1 MARTAKRYKKNTE
14 KKVLGIPV
22 CMAAIYVRLSVDSD
36 EKKSESIETQVT
48 LIKEFIQKHN
58 ENPNREYEIAVY
70 DIYSDLGKTG
80 TNFDR
85 PGFERMMN
93 DVRAGKINCILVK
106 DFSRFGRNYIETG
119 NYLEKIL
126 PFMKVRF
133 VSVCDNYDSYALGAK
148 NQELSM
154 NIKNLV
160 NDAYAKDISAKEDQI
175 ENTKAELEEAKA
187 VEKEQ
192 YASMKLRIQ
201 YMYENSSGNG
211 YMAMLFSS
219 KSISELISRAEYIQ
233 KISDFD
239 RDLMQE
245 YEDTVDQVK
254 EKETQVQEEQAA
266 IVELQQQSSDQQEA
280 IQELYAAAYQE
291 LRTYSAELDDA
302 KSSESALVD
311 EINSKADAINDLI
324 RQAKEEEIAA
334 QKKAEEEA
342 AAAAAAQQAAAEA
355 EAEAARK
362 QAAEAARVAA
372 AEAANAAAKAD
383 TDTSSSSGSSS
394 SDSSA
399 SSTTTGSPS
408 ASDTSSSSSSG
419 TYLGRFKLTGYCSC
433 SICTGQWSGGST
445 ASGTT
450 PTAGR
455 TIAMGGANYQ
465 QTVDISVFSEIL

>member
-1 MARTAKRYKKNTE
+1 MKKKKLFSLVLATVLTAAT
-14 KKVLGIPV
+14 VLPCYG
-22 CMAAIYVRLSVDSD
+22 AST
-36 EKKSESIETQVT
+36 K
-48 LIKEFIQKHN
+48 
-58 ENPNREYEIAVY
+58 
-70 DIYSDLGKTG
+70 
-80 TNFDR
+80 
-85 PGFERMMN
+85 
-93 DVRAGKINCILVK
+93 
-106 DFSRFGRNYIETG
+106 
-119 NYLEKIL
+119 EKISNAQAEQAAAQSQL
-126 PFMKVRF
+126 
-133 VSVCDNYDSYALGAK
+133 DSIQSRIDELNSKKGQSEEYLSEL
-148 NQELSM
+148 NQQLDDLQNRLQELQDQYDAKQ
-154 NIKNLV
+154 NELV
-160 NDAYAKDISAKEDQI
+160 QIQADLEDAKAKE
-175 ENTKAELEEAKA
+175 E
-187 VEKEQ
+187 EQ
-192 YASMKLRIQ
+192 YEAMKLRIQ

-394 SDSSA
+394 SDSS
-399 SSTTTGSPS
+399 
-408 ASDTSSSSSSG
+408 SSSG

-455 TIAMGGANYQ
+455 TIAMGGVPFGTKLMINGQVYTVEDRGTAYGH
-465 QTVDISVFSEIL
+465 VDIFCSSHSEALSFGVQYADVYQLS

>member
-1 MARTAKRYKKNTE
+1 MKKKKLFSLVLATVLTAAT
-14 KKVLGIPV
+14 VLPCYG
-22 CMAAIYVRLSVDSD
+22 AST
-36 EKKSESIETQVT
+36 K
-48 LIKEFIQKHN
+48 
-58 ENPNREYEIAVY
+58 
-70 DIYSDLGKTG
+70 
-80 TNFDR
+80 
-85 PGFERMMN
+85 
-93 DVRAGKINCILVK
+93 
-106 DFSRFGRNYIETG
+106 
-119 NYLEKIL
+119 EKISNAQAEQAAAQSQL
-126 PFMKVRF
+126 
-133 VSVCDNYDSYALGAK
+133 DSIQSRIDELNSKKGQSEEYLSEL
-148 NQELSM
+148 NQQLDDLQNRLQELQDQYDAKQ
-154 NIKNLV
+154 NELV
-160 NDAYAKDISAKEDQI
+160 QIQADLEDAKAKE
-175 ENTKAELEEAKA
+175 E
-187 VEKEQ
+187 EQ
-192 YASMKLRIQ
+192 YEAMKLRIQ

-245 YEDTVDQVK
+245 YEDTVNQVK

-355 EAEAARK
+355 EAEAAR
-362 QAAEAARVAA
+362 VAA

-383 TDTSSSSGSSS
+383 TDTGSSSGSSS

-399 SSTTTGSPS
+399 SSTTTESPS

-455 TIAMGGANYQ
+455 TIAMGGVPFGTKLMINGQVYTVEDRGTAYGH
-465 QTVDISVFSEIL
+465 VDIFCSSHSEALSFGVQYADVYQLS

>member
-1 MARTAKRYKKNTE
+1 MKKKKLFSLVLATVLTAAT
-14 KKVLGIPV
+14 VLPCYG
-22 CMAAIYVRLSVDSD
+22 AST
-36 EKKSESIETQVT
+36 K
-48 LIKEFIQKHN
+48 
-58 ENPNREYEIAVY
+58 
-70 DIYSDLGKTG
+70 
-80 TNFDR
+80 
-85 PGFERMMN
+85 
-93 DVRAGKINCILVK
+93 
-106 DFSRFGRNYIETG
+106 
-119 NYLEKIL
+119 EKISNAQAEQAAAQSQL
-126 PFMKVRF
+126 
-133 VSVCDNYDSYALGAK
+133 DSIQSRIDELNSKKGQSEEYLSEL
-148 NQELSM
+148 NQQLDDLQNRLQELQDQYDAKQ
-154 NIKNLV
+154 NELV
-160 NDAYAKDISAKEDQI
+160 QIQADLEDAKAKE
-175 ENTKAELEEAKA
+175 E
-187 VEKEQ
+187 EQ
-192 YASMKLRIQ
+192 YEAMKLRIQ

-280 IQELYAAAYQE
+280 IQELYAAVYQE

-355 EAEAARK
+355 EAEAAR
-362 QAAEAARVAA
+362 VAA

-399 SSTTTGSPS
+399 SSTTTESPS

-455 TIAMGGANYQ
+455 TIAMGGVPFGTKLMINGQVYTVEDRGTAYGH
-465 QTVDISVFSEIL
+465 VDIFCSSHSEALSFGVQYADVYQLS

>member
-1 MARTAKRYKKNTE
+1 MKKKKLFSLVLATVLTAAT
-14 KKVLGIPV
+14 
-22 CMAAIYVRLSVDSD
+22 
-36 EKKSESIETQVT
+36 
-48 LIKEFIQKHN
+48 
-58 ENPNREYEIAVY
+58 
-70 DIYSDLGKTG
+70 
-80 TNFDR
+80 
-85 PGFERMMN
+85 
-93 DVRAGKINCILVK
+93 ILPCYGASTK
-106 DFSRFGRNYIETG
+106 
-119 NYLEKIL
+119 EKISNAQAEQAAAQSQL
-126 PFMKVRF
+126 
-133 VSVCDNYDSYALGAK
+133 DSIQSRIDELNSKKGQSEEYLSEL
-148 NQELSM
+148 NQQLDDLQNRLQELQDQYDAKQ
-154 NIKNLV
+154 NELV
-160 NDAYAKDISAKEDQI
+160 QIQADLEDAKAKE
-175 ENTKAELEEAKA
+175 E
-187 VEKEQ
+187 EQ
-192 YASMKLRIQ
+192 YEAMKLRIQ

-355 EAEAARK
+355 EAEAAR
-362 QAAEAARVAA
+362 VAA

-399 SSTTTGSPS
+399 SSTTTESPS

-455 TIAMGGANYQ
+455 TIAMGGVPFGTKLMINGQVYTVEDRGTAYGH
-465 QTVDISVFSEIL
+465 VDIFCSSHSEALSFGVQYADVYQLS

>member
-1 MARTAKRYKKNTE
+1 MKKKKLFSLVLATVLTAAT
-14 KKVLGIPV
+14 VLPCYG
-22 CMAAIYVRLSVDSD
+22 AST
-36 EKKSESIETQVT
+36 K
-48 LIKEFIQKHN
+48 
-58 ENPNREYEIAVY
+58 
-70 DIYSDLGKTG
+70 
-80 TNFDR
+80 
-85 PGFERMMN
+85 
-93 DVRAGKINCILVK
+93 
-106 DFSRFGRNYIETG
+106 
-119 NYLEKIL
+119 EKISNAQAEQAAAQSQL
-126 PFMKVRF
+126 
-133 VSVCDNYDSYALGAK
+133 DSIQSRIDELNSKKGQSEEYLSEL
-148 NQELSM
+148 NQQLDDLQNRLQELQDQYDAKQ
-154 NIKNLV
+154 NELV
-160 NDAYAKDISAKEDQI
+160 QIQADLEDAKAKE
-175 ENTKAELEEAKA
+175 E
-187 VEKEQ
+187 EQ
-192 YASMKLRIQ
+192 YEAMKLRIQ

-342 AAAAAAQQAAAEA
+342 AAAA
-355 EAEAARK
+355 
-362 QAAEAARVAA
+362 
-372 AEAANAAAKAD
+372 EAANAAAKAD
-383 TDTSSSSGSSS
+383 TDTSSNSGSSS

-399 SSTTTGSPS
+399 SSTTTESPS

-455 TIAMGGANYQ
+455 TIAMGGVPFGTKLMINGQVYTVEDRGTAYGH
-465 QTVDISVFSEIL
+465 VDIFCSSHSEALSFGVQYADVYQLS

>member
-1 MARTAKRYKKNTE
+1 MKKKKLFSLVLATVLTAAT
-14 KKVLGIPV
+14 VLPCYG
-22 CMAAIYVRLSVDSD
+22 AST
-36 EKKSESIETQVT
+36 K
-48 LIKEFIQKHN
+48 
-58 ENPNREYEIAVY
+58 
-70 DIYSDLGKTG
+70 
-80 TNFDR
+80 
-85 PGFERMMN
+85 
-93 DVRAGKINCILVK
+93 
-106 DFSRFGRNYIETG
+106 
-119 NYLEKIL
+119 EKISNAQAEQAAAQSQL
-126 PFMKVRF
+126 
-133 VSVCDNYDSYALGAK
+133 DSIQSRIDELNSKKGQSEEYLSEL
-148 NQELSM
+148 NQQLDDLQNRLQELQDQYDAKQ
-154 NIKNLV
+154 NELV
-160 NDAYAKDISAKEDQI
+160 QIQADLEDAKAKE
-175 ENTKAELEEAKA
+175 E
-187 VEKEQ
+187 EQ
-192 YASMKLRIQ
+192 YEAMKLRIQ

-342 AAAAAAQQAAAEA
+342 AAAQQAAAEA

-362 QAAEAARVAA
+362 QAAEAARV
-372 AEAANAAAKAD
+372 AAKAD

-455 TIAMGGANYQ
+455 TIAMGGVPFGTKLMINGQVYTVEDRGTAYGH
-465 QTVDISVFSEIL
+465 VDIFCSSHSEALSFGVQYADVYQLS

>member
-1 MARTAKRYKKNTE
+1 MKKKKLFSLVLATVLTAAT
-14 KKVLGIPV
+14 VLPCYG
-22 CMAAIYVRLSVDSD
+22 AST
-36 EKKSESIETQVT
+36 K
-48 LIKEFIQKHN
+48 
-58 ENPNREYEIAVY
+58 
-70 DIYSDLGKTG
+70 
-80 TNFDR
+80 
-85 PGFERMMN
+85 
-93 DVRAGKINCILVK
+93 
-106 DFSRFGRNYIETG
+106 
-119 NYLEKIL
+119 EKISNAQAEQAAAQSQL
-126 PFMKVRF
+126 
-133 VSVCDNYDSYALGAK
+133 DSIQSRIDELNSKKGQSEEYLSEL
-148 NQELSM
+148 NQQLDDLQNRLQELQDQYDAKQ
-154 NIKNLV
+154 NELV
-160 NDAYAKDISAKEDQI
+160 QIQADLED
-175 ENTKAELEEAKA
+175 AKA
-187 VEKEQ
+187 IEEVQ
-192 YASMKLRIQ
+192 YEAMKLRIQ

-324 RQAKEEEIAA
+324 RQAKEEEITA

-399 SSTTTGSPS
+399 SSTTTESPS

-455 TIAMGGANYQ
+455 TIAMGGVPFGTKLMINGQVYTVEDRGTAYGH
-465 QTVDISVFSEIL
+465 VDIFCSSHSEALSFGVQYADVYQLS

>member
-1 MARTAKRYKKNTE
+1 MKKKKLFSLVLATVLTAAT
-14 KKVLGIPV
+14 VLPCYG
-22 CMAAIYVRLSVDSD
+22 AST
-36 EKKSESIETQVT
+36 K
-48 LIKEFIQKHN
+48 
-58 ENPNREYEIAVY
+58 
-70 DIYSDLGKTG
+70 
-80 TNFDR
+80 
-85 PGFERMMN
+85 
-93 DVRAGKINCILVK
+93 
-106 DFSRFGRNYIETG
+106 
-119 NYLEKIL
+119 EKISNAQAEQAAAQSQL
-126 PFMKVRF
+126 
-133 VSVCDNYDSYALGAK
+133 DSIQSRIDELNSKKGQSEEYLSEL
-148 NQELSM
+148 NQQLDDLQNRLQELQDQYDAKQ
-154 NIKNLV
+154 NELV
-160 NDAYAKDISAKEDQI
+160 QIQADLEDAKAKE
-175 ENTKAELEEAKA
+175 E
-187 VEKEQ
+187 EQ
-192 YASMKLRIQ
+192 YEAMKLRIQ

-355 EAEAARK
+355 EAEAAR
-362 QAAEAARVAA
+362 VAA

-399 SSTTTGSPS
+399 SSTTTESPS

-455 TIAMGGANYQ
+455 TIAMGGVPFGTKLMINGQAY
-465 QTVDISVFSEIL
+465 TVEDRGTAYGHVDIFCSSHSEALSFGVQYADVYQLS

>member
-1 MARTAKRYKKNTE
+1 MKKKKLFSLVLATVLTAAT
-14 KKVLGIPV
+14 VLPCYG
-22 CMAAIYVRLSVDSD
+22 AST
-36 EKKSESIETQVT
+36 K
-48 LIKEFIQKHN
+48 
-58 ENPNREYEIAVY
+58 
-70 DIYSDLGKTG
+70 
-80 TNFDR
+80 
-85 PGFERMMN
+85 
-93 DVRAGKINCILVK
+93 
-106 DFSRFGRNYIETG
+106 
-119 NYLEKIL
+119 EKISNAQAEQAAAQSQL
-126 PFMKVRF
+126 
-133 VSVCDNYDSYALGAK
+133 DSIQSRIDELNSKKGQSEEYLSEL
-148 NQELSM
+148 NQQLDDLQNRLQELQDQYDAKQ
-154 NIKNLV
+154 NELV
-160 NDAYAKDISAKEDQI
+160 QIQADLEDAKAKE
-175 ENTKAELEEAKA
+175 E
-187 VEKEQ
+187 EQ
-192 YASMKLRIQ
+192 YEAMKLRIQ

-355 EAEAARK
+355 EAEAAR
-362 QAAEAARVAA
+362 VAA

-399 SSTTTGSPS
+399 SSTTTESPS

-455 TIAMGGANYQ
+455 TIAMGGVPFGTKLMINGQVY
-465 QTVDISVFSEIL
+465 TVEDLSLIHISEPTRP

>member
-1 MARTAKRYKKNTE
+1 MKKKKLFSLVLATVLTAAT
-14 KKVLGIPV
+14 VLPCYG
-22 CMAAIYVRLSVDSD
+22 AST
-36 EKKSESIETQVT
+36 K
-48 LIKEFIQKHN
+48 
-58 ENPNREYEIAVY
+58 
-70 DIYSDLGKTG
+70 
-80 TNFDR
+80 
-85 PGFERMMN
+85 
-93 DVRAGKINCILVK
+93 
-106 DFSRFGRNYIETG
+106 
-119 NYLEKIL
+119 EKISNAQAEQAAAQSQL
-126 PFMKVRF
+126 
-133 VSVCDNYDSYALGAK
+133 DSIQSRIDELNSKKGQSEEYLSEL
-148 NQELSM
+148 NQQLDDLQNRLQELQDQYDAKQ
-154 NIKNLV
+154 NELV
-160 NDAYAKDISAKEDQI
+160 QIQADLEDAKAKE
-175 ENTKAELEEAKA
+175 E
-187 VEKEQ
+187 EQ
-192 YASMKLRIQ
+192 YEAMKLRIQ

-245 YEDTVDQVK
+245 YEDTVNQVK

-342 AAAAAAQQAAAEA
+342 AA
-355 EAEAARK
+355 AEAARK

-455 TIAMGGANYQ
+455 TIAMGGVPFGTKLMINGQVYTVEDRGTAYGH
-465 QTVDISVFSEIL
+465 VDIFCSSHSEALSFGVQYADVYQLS

>member
-1 MARTAKRYKKNTE
+1 MKKKKLFSLVLATVLTAAT
-14 KKVLGIPV
+14 VLPCYG
-22 CMAAIYVRLSVDSD
+22 AST
-36 EKKSESIETQVT
+36 K
-48 LIKEFIQKHN
+48 
-58 ENPNREYEIAVY
+58 
-70 DIYSDLGKTG
+70 
-80 TNFDR
+80 
-85 PGFERMMN
+85 
-93 DVRAGKINCILVK
+93 
-106 DFSRFGRNYIETG
+106 
-119 NYLEKIL
+119 EKISNAQAEQAAAQSQL
-126 PFMKVRF
+126 
-133 VSVCDNYDSYALGAK
+133 DSIQSRIDELNSKKGQSEEYLSEL
-148 NQELSM
+148 NQQLDDLQNRLQELQDQYDAKQ
-154 NIKNLV
+154 NELV
-160 NDAYAKDISAKEDQI
+160 QIQADLEDAKAKE
-175 ENTKAELEEAKA
+175 E
-187 VEKEQ
+187 EQ
-192 YASMKLRIQ
+192 YEAMKLRIQ

-342 AAAAAAQQAAAEA
+342 AAAAE
-355 EAEAARK
+355 
-362 QAAEAARVAA
+362 AEAARVAA

-455 TIAMGGANYQ
+455 TIAMGGVPFGTKLMINGQVYTVEDRGTAYGH
-465 QTVDISVFSEIL
+465 VDIFYSSHSEALSFGVQYADVYQLS

>member
-1 MARTAKRYKKNTE
+1 MKKKKLFSLVLATVLTAAT
-14 KKVLGIPV
+14 VLPCYG
-22 CMAAIYVRLSVDSD
+22 AST
-36 EKKSESIETQVT
+36 K
-48 LIKEFIQKHN
+48 
-58 ENPNREYEIAVY
+58 
-70 DIYSDLGKTG
+70 
-80 TNFDR
+80 
-85 PGFERMMN
+85 
-93 DVRAGKINCILVK
+93 
-106 DFSRFGRNYIETG
+106 
-119 NYLEKIL
+119 EKISNAQAEQAAAQSQL
-126 PFMKVRF
+126 
-133 VSVCDNYDSYALGAK
+133 DSIQSRIDELNSKKGQSEEYLSEL
-148 NQELSM
+148 NQQLDDLQNRLQELQDQYDAKQ
-154 NIKNLV
+154 NELV
-160 NDAYAKDISAKEDQI
+160 QIQADLEDAKAKE
-175 ENTKAELEEAKA
+175 E
-187 VEKEQ
+187 EQ
-192 YASMKLRIQ
+192 YEAMKLRIQ

-342 AAAAAAQQAAAEA
+342 AA
-355 EAEAARK
+355 
-362 QAAEAARVAA
+362 RVAA

-455 TIAMGGANYQ
+455 TIAMGGVPFGTKLMINGQVYTVEDRGTAYGH
-465 QTVDISVFSEIL
+465 VDIFCSSHSEALSFGVQYADVYQLS

>member
-1 MARTAKRYKKNTE
+1 MKKKKLFSLVLATVLTAAT
-14 KKVLGIPV
+14 VLPCYG
-22 CMAAIYVRLSVDSD
+22 AST
-36 EKKSESIETQVT
+36 K
-48 LIKEFIQKHN
+48 
-58 ENPNREYEIAVY
+58 
-70 DIYSDLGKTG
+70 
-80 TNFDR
+80 
-85 PGFERMMN
+85 
-93 DVRAGKINCILVK
+93 
-106 DFSRFGRNYIETG
+106 
-119 NYLEKIL
+119 EKISNAQAEQAAAQSQL
-126 PFMKVRF
+126 DSIQSRIDELNSKKGQSEEYLSELNQQLDDLQNRLQGLQ
-133 VSVCDNYDSYALGAK
+133 DQYDAK
-148 NQELSM
+148 QNELVQ
-154 NIKNLV
+154 IQADLE
-160 NDAYAKDISAKEDQI
+160 DAKAKE
-175 ENTKAELEEAKA
+175 E
-187 VEKEQ
+187 EQ
-192 YASMKLRIQ
+192 YEAMKLRIQ

-245 YEDTVDQVK
+245 YEDTVNQVK

-362 QAAEAARVAA
+362 QAAEAARA

-455 TIAMGGANYQ
+455 TIAMGGVPFGTKLMINGQVYTVEDRGTAYGH
-465 QTVDISVFSEIL
+465 VDIFCSSHSEALSFGVQYADVYQLS

>member
-1 MARTAKRYKKNTE
+1 MKKKKLFSLVLATVLTAAT
-14 KKVLGIPV
+14 VLPCYG
-22 CMAAIYVRLSVDSD
+22 AST
-36 EKKSESIETQVT
+36 K
-48 LIKEFIQKHN
+48 
-58 ENPNREYEIAVY
+58 
-70 DIYSDLGKTG
+70 
-80 TNFDR
+80 
-85 PGFERMMN
+85 
-93 DVRAGKINCILVK
+93 
-106 DFSRFGRNYIETG
+106 
-119 NYLEKIL
+119 EKISNAQAEQAAAQSQL
-126 PFMKVRF
+126 
-133 VSVCDNYDSYALGAK
+133 DSIQSRIDELNSKKGQSEEYLSEL
-148 NQELSM
+148 NQQLDDLQNRLQELQDQYDAEQ
-154 NIKNLV
+154 NELV
-160 NDAYAKDISAKEDQI
+160 QIQADLEDAKAKE
-175 ENTKAELEEAKA
+175 E
-187 VEKEQ
+187 EQ
-192 YASMKLRIQ
+192 YEAMKLRIQ

-211 YMAMLFSS
+211 YMTMLFSS

-291 LRTYSAELDDA
+291 LRNYSAELDDA

-355 EAEAARK
+355 EAEAAEE
-362 QAAEAARVAA
+362 AEAARIAA

-383 TDTSSSSGSSS
+383 TDTDSSSSSSSGSIT
-394 SDSSA
+394 
-399 SSTTTGSPS
+399 SSTTTESPS
-408 ASDTSSSSSSG
+408 AADTSSSSSNG

-455 TIAMGGANYQ
+455 TIAMGGVPFGTKLMINGQIYTVEDRGTAYGHVDVFFGSHSEAIAFGVQYADVYQ
-465 QTVDISVFSEIL
+465 VN

>member
-1 MARTAKRYKKNTE
+1 MKKKKLFSLVLATVLTAAT
-14 KKVLGIPV
+14 VLPCYG
-22 CMAAIYVRLSVDSD
+22 AST
-36 EKKSESIETQVT
+36 K
-48 LIKEFIQKHN
+48 
-58 ENPNREYEIAVY
+58 
-70 DIYSDLGKTG
+70 
-80 TNFDR
+80 
-85 PGFERMMN
+85 
-93 DVRAGKINCILVK
+93 
-106 DFSRFGRNYIETG
+106 
-119 NYLEKIL
+119 EKISNAQAEQAAAQSQL
-126 PFMKVRF
+126 
-133 VSVCDNYDSYALGAK
+133 DSIQSRIDELNSKKGQSEEYLSEL
-148 NQELSM
+148 NQQLDDLQNRLQELQDQYDAKQ
-154 NIKNLV
+154 NELV
-160 NDAYAKDISAKEDQI
+160 QIQADLEDAKAKE
-175 ENTKAELEEAKA
+175 E
-187 VEKEQ
+187 EQ
-192 YASMKLRIQ
+192 YEAMKLRIQ

-342 AAAAAAQQAAAEA
+342 AAAAQQAAAEA
-355 EAEAARK
+355 EAEAAR
-362 QAAEAARVAA
+362 AAA

-383 TDTSSSSGSSS
+383 TDTSSNSGSSS

-399 SSTTTGSPS
+399 SSTTTESPS

-433 SICTGQWSGGST
+433 SICTGQWSGGYT

-455 TIAMGGANYQ
+455 TIAMGGVPFGTKLMINGQVYTVEDRGTAYGH
-465 QTVDISVFSEIL
+465 VDIFCSSHSEALSFGVQYADVYQLS

>member
-1 MARTAKRYKKNTE
+1 MKKKKLFSLVLATVLTAAT
-14 KKVLGIPV
+14 VLPCYG
-22 CMAAIYVRLSVDSD
+22 AST
-36 EKKSESIETQVT
+36 K
-48 LIKEFIQKHN
+48 
-58 ENPNREYEIAVY
+58 
-70 DIYSDLGKTG
+70 
-80 TNFDR
+80 
-85 PGFERMMN
+85 
-93 DVRAGKINCILVK
+93 
-106 DFSRFGRNYIETG
+106 
-119 NYLEKIL
+119 EKISNAQAEQAAAQSQL
-126 PFMKVRF
+126 
-133 VSVCDNYDSYALGAK
+133 DSIQSRIDELNSKKGQSEEYLSEL
-148 NQELSM
+148 NQQLDDLQNRLQELQDQYDAKQ
-154 NIKNLV
+154 NELV
-160 NDAYAKDISAKEDQI
+160 QIQADLEDAKAKE
-175 ENTKAELEEAKA
+175 E
-187 VEKEQ
+187 EQ
-192 YASMKLRIQ
+192 YEAMKLRIQ

-245 YEDTVDQVK
+245 YEDTVNQVK

-433 SICTGQWSGGST
+433 SICTGQWSGGSP

-455 TIAMGGANYQ
+455 TIAMGGVPFGTKLLINGQVYTVEDRGTAYGH
-465 QTVDISVFSEIL
+465 VDIFCSSHSEALSFGVQYADVYQLS

>member
-1 MARTAKRYKKNTE
+1 MKKKKLFSLVLATVLTAAT
-14 KKVLGIPV
+14 VLPCYG
-22 CMAAIYVRLSVDSD
+22 AST
-36 EKKSESIETQVT
+36 K
-48 LIKEFIQKHN
+48 
-58 ENPNREYEIAVY
+58 
-70 DIYSDLGKTG
+70 
-80 TNFDR
+80 
-85 PGFERMMN
+85 
-93 DVRAGKINCILVK
+93 
-106 DFSRFGRNYIETG
+106 
-119 NYLEKIL
+119 EKISNAQAEQAAAQSQL
-126 PFMKVRF
+126 DSIQSRIDELNSKKGQSEEYLSELNQQLDDLQNRLQGLQ
-133 VSVCDNYDSYALGAK
+133 DQYDAK
-148 NQELSM
+148 QNELVQ
-154 NIKNLV
+154 IQADLE
-160 NDAYAKDISAKEDQI
+160 DAKAKE
-175 ENTKAELEEAKA
+175 E
-187 VEKEQ
+187 EQ
-192 YASMKLRIQ
+192 YEAMKLRIQ

-355 EAEAARK
+355 EA
-362 QAAEAARVAA
+362 ARVAA

-455 TIAMGGANYQ
+455 TIAMGGVPFGTKLMINGQVYTVEDRGTAYGH
-465 QTVDISVFSEIL
+465 VDIFCSSHSEALSFGVQYADVYQLS

>member
-1 MARTAKRYKKNTE
+1 MKKKKLFSLVLATVLTAAT
-14 KKVLGIPV
+14 VLPCYG
-22 CMAAIYVRLSVDSD
+22 AST
-36 EKKSESIETQVT
+36 K
-48 LIKEFIQKHN
+48 
-58 ENPNREYEIAVY
+58 
-70 DIYSDLGKTG
+70 
-80 TNFDR
+80 
-85 PGFERMMN
+85 
-93 DVRAGKINCILVK
+93 
-106 DFSRFGRNYIETG
+106 
-119 NYLEKIL
+119 EKISNAQAEQAAAQSQL
-126 PFMKVRF
+126 
-133 VSVCDNYDSYALGAK
+133 DSIQSRIDELNSKKGQSEEYLSEL
-148 NQELSM
+148 NQQLDDLQNRLQELQDQYDAKQ
-154 NIKNLV
+154 NELV
-160 NDAYAKDISAKEDQI
+160 QIQADLEDAKAKE
-175 ENTKAELEEAKA
+175 E
-187 VEKEQ
+187 EQ
-192 YASMKLRIQ
+192 YEAMKLRIQ

-334 QKKAEEEA
+334 QKKAEEEV
-342 AAAAAAQQAAAEA
+342 AAAAQQAAAEA
-355 EAEAARK
+355 EAEAAR
-362 QAAEAARVAA
+362 AAA

-383 TDTSSSSGSSS
+383 TDTSSNSGSSS

-399 SSTTTGSPS
+399 SSTTTESPS

-455 TIAMGGANYQ
+455 TIAMGGVPFGTKLMINGQVYTVEDRGTAYGH
-465 QTVDISVFSEIL
+465 VDIFCSSHSEALSFGVQYADVYQLS

>member
-1 MARTAKRYKKNTE
+1 MKKKKLFSLVLATVLTAAT
-14 KKVLGIPV
+14 VLPCYG
-22 CMAAIYVRLSVDSD
+22 AST
-36 EKKSESIETQVT
+36 K
-48 LIKEFIQKHN
+48 
-58 ENPNREYEIAVY
+58 
-70 DIYSDLGKTG
+70 
-80 TNFDR
+80 
-85 PGFERMMN
+85 
-93 DVRAGKINCILVK
+93 
-106 DFSRFGRNYIETG
+106 
-119 NYLEKIL
+119 EKISNAQAEQAAAQSQL
-126 PFMKVRF
+126 DSIQSRIDELNSKKGQSEEYLSELNQQLDDLQNRLQGLQ
-133 VSVCDNYDSYALGAK
+133 DQYDAK
-148 NQELSM
+148 QNELVQ
-154 NIKNLV
+154 IQADLE
-160 NDAYAKDISAKEDQI
+160 DAKAKE
-175 ENTKAELEEAKA
+175 E
-187 VEKEQ
+187 EQ
-192 YASMKLRIQ
+192 YEAMKLRIQ

-383 TDTSSSSGSSS
+383 TDTGSSSGSSS

-399 SSTTTGSPS
+399 SSTTTESPS

-455 TIAMGGANYQ
+455 TIAMGGVPFGTKLMINGQVY
-465 QTVDISVFSEIL
+465 TVEDRGTA

>member
-1 MARTAKRYKKNTE
+1 MKKKKLFSLVLATVLTAAT
-14 KKVLGIPV
+14 VLPCYG
-22 CMAAIYVRLSVDSD
+22 AST
-36 EKKSESIETQVT
+36 K
-48 LIKEFIQKHN
+48 
-58 ENPNREYEIAVY
+58 
-70 DIYSDLGKTG
+70 
-80 TNFDR
+80 
-85 PGFERMMN
+85 
-93 DVRAGKINCILVK
+93 
-106 DFSRFGRNYIETG
+106 
-119 NYLEKIL
+119 EKISNAQAEQAAAQSQL
-126 PFMKVRF
+126 
-133 VSVCDNYDSYALGAK
+133 DSIQSRIDELNSKKGQSEEYLSEL
-148 NQELSM
+148 NQQLDDLQNRLQELQDQYDAKQ
-154 NIKNLV
+154 NELV
-160 NDAYAKDISAKEDQI
+160 QIQADLEDAKAKE
-175 ENTKAELEEAKA
+175 E
-187 VEKEQ
+187 EQ
-192 YASMKLRIQ
+192 YEAMKLRIQ

-233 KISDFD
+233 KISDFA

-245 YEDTVDQVK
+245 YEDTVNQVK

-383 TDTSSSSGSSS
+383 TDTGSSSGSSS

-399 SSTTTGSPS
+399 SSTTTESPS

-455 TIAMGGANYQ
+455 TIAMGGVPFGTKLMINGQVYTVEDRGTAYGH
-465 QTVDISVFSEIL
+465 VDIFCSSHSEALSFGVQYADVYQLS

>member
-1 MARTAKRYKKNTE
+1 MKKKKLFSLVLATVLTAAT
-14 KKVLGIPV
+14 VLPCYG
-22 CMAAIYVRLSVDSD
+22 AST
-36 EKKSESIETQVT
+36 K
-48 LIKEFIQKHN
+48 
-58 ENPNREYEIAVY
+58 
-70 DIYSDLGKTG
+70 
-80 TNFDR
+80 
-85 PGFERMMN
+85 
-93 DVRAGKINCILVK
+93 
-106 DFSRFGRNYIETG
+106 
-119 NYLEKIL
+119 EKISNAQAEQAAAQSQL
-126 PFMKVRF
+126 
-133 VSVCDNYDSYALGAK
+133 DSIQSRIDELNSKKGQSEEYLSEL
-148 NQELSM
+148 NQQLDDLQNRLQELQDQYDAKQ
-154 NIKNLV
+154 NELV
-160 NDAYAKDISAKEDQI
+160 QIQADLEDAKAKE
-175 ENTKAELEEAKA
+175 E
-187 VEKEQ
+187 EQ
-192 YASMKLRIQ
+192 YEAMKLRIQ

-254 EKETQVQEEQAA
+254 EKETQVQEEQVA

-342 AAAAAAQQAAAEA
+342 AAAAQQAAAEA
-355 EAEAARK
+355 EAEAAR
-362 QAAEAARVAA
+362 AAA

-383 TDTSSSSGSSS
+383 TDTSSNSGSSS

-399 SSTTTGSPS
+399 SSTTTESPS

-455 TIAMGGANYQ
+455 TIAMGGVPFGTKLMINGQVYTVEDRGTAYGH
-465 QTVDISVFSEIL
+465 VDIFCSSHSEALSFGVQYADVYQLS

>member
-1 MARTAKRYKKNTE
+1 MKKKKLFSLVLATVLTAAT
-14 KKVLGIPV
+14 VLPCYG
-22 CMAAIYVRLSVDSD
+22 AST
-36 EKKSESIETQVT
+36 K
-48 LIKEFIQKHN
+48 
-58 ENPNREYEIAVY
+58 
-70 DIYSDLGKTG
+70 
-80 TNFDR
+80 
-85 PGFERMMN
+85 
-93 DVRAGKINCILVK
+93 
-106 DFSRFGRNYIETG
+106 
-119 NYLEKIL
+119 EKISNAQAEQAAAQSQL
-126 PFMKVRF
+126 
-133 VSVCDNYDSYALGAK
+133 DSIQSRIDELNSKKGQSEEYLSEL
-148 NQELSM
+148 NQQLDDLQNRLQELQDQYDAKQ
-154 NIKNLV
+154 NELV
-160 NDAYAKDISAKEDQI
+160 QIQADLEDAKAKE
-175 ENTKAELEEAKA
+175 E
-187 VEKEQ
+187 EQ
-192 YASMKLRIQ
+192 YEAMKLRIQ

-254 EKETQVQEEQAA
+254 EKEAQVQEEQAA

-291 LRTYSAELDDA
+291 LRTYSTELDDA

-342 AAAAAAQQAAAEA
+342 AAAAAQQAAAEA

-362 QAAEAARVAA
+362 QAAEAEAARVAA

-383 TDTSSSSGSSS
+383 TDTSSSS

-399 SSTTTGSPS
+399 SSTTTESPS

-450 PTAGR
+450 ATAGR
-455 TIAMGGANYQ
+455 TIAMGGVPFGTKLLINGQVYTVEDRGTAYGH
-465 QTVDISVFSEIL
+465 VDIFCSSHSEALSFGVQYADVYQLS

>member
-1 MARTAKRYKKNTE
+1 MKKKKLFSLVLATVLTAAT
-14 KKVLGIPV
+14 VLPCYG
-22 CMAAIYVRLSVDSD
+22 AST
-36 EKKSESIETQVT
+36 K
-48 LIKEFIQKHN
+48 
-58 ENPNREYEIAVY
+58 
-70 DIYSDLGKTG
+70 
-80 TNFDR
+80 
-85 PGFERMMN
+85 
-93 DVRAGKINCILVK
+93 
-106 DFSRFGRNYIETG
+106 
-119 NYLEKIL
+119 EKISNAQAEQAAAQSQL
-126 PFMKVRF
+126 
-133 VSVCDNYDSYALGAK
+133 DSIQSRIDELNSKKGQSEEYLSEL
-148 NQELSM
+148 NQQLDDLQNRLQELQDQYDAKQ
-154 NIKNLV
+154 NELV
-160 NDAYAKDISAKEDQI
+160 QIQADLEDAKAKE
-175 ENTKAELEEAKA
+175 E
-187 VEKEQ
+187 EQ
-192 YASMKLRIQ
+192 YEAMKLRIQ

-342 AAAAAAQQAAAEA
+342 AAAAQQAAAEA
-355 EAEAARK
+355 E
-362 QAAEAARVAA
+362 AEAARVAA

-455 TIAMGGANYQ
+455 TIAMGGVPFGTKLMINGQVYTVEDRGTAYGH
-465 QTVDISVFSEIL
+465 VDIFCSSHSEALSFGVQYADVYQLS

>member
-1 MARTAKRYKKNTE
+1 MKKKKLFSLVLATVLTAAT
-14 KKVLGIPV
+14 VLPCYG
-22 CMAAIYVRLSVDSD
+22 AST
-36 EKKSESIETQVT
+36 K
-48 LIKEFIQKHN
+48 
-58 ENPNREYEIAVY
+58 
-70 DIYSDLGKTG
+70 
-80 TNFDR
+80 
-85 PGFERMMN
+85 
-93 DVRAGKINCILVK
+93 
-106 DFSRFGRNYIETG
+106 
-119 NYLEKIL
+119 EKISNAQAEQAAAQSQL
-126 PFMKVRF
+126 
-133 VSVCDNYDSYALGAK
+133 DSIQSRIDELNSKKGQSEEYLSEL
-148 NQELSM
+148 NQQLDDLQNRLQELQDQYDAKQ
-154 NIKNLV
+154 NELV
-160 NDAYAKDISAKEDQI
+160 QIQADLEDAKAKE
-175 ENTKAELEEAKA
+175 E
-187 VEKEQ
+187 EQ
-192 YASMKLRIQ
+192 YEAMKLRIQ

-245 YEDTVDQVK
+245 YEDTVNQVK

-362 QAAEAARVAA
+362 QAAEAEAARVA
-372 AEAANAAAKAD
+372 AAAKAD

-399 SSTTTGSPS
+399 SSTTTESPS

-455 TIAMGGANYQ
+455 TIAMGGVPFGTKLMINGQVYTVEDRGTAYGH
-465 QTVDISVFSEIL
+465 VDIFCSSHSEALSFGVQYADVYQLS

>member
-1 MARTAKRYKKNTE
+1 MKKKKLFSLVLATVLTAAT
-14 KKVLGIPV
+14 VLPCYG
-22 CMAAIYVRLSVDSD
+22 AST
-36 EKKSESIETQVT
+36 K
-48 LIKEFIQKHN
+48 
-58 ENPNREYEIAVY
+58 
-70 DIYSDLGKTG
+70 
-80 TNFDR
+80 
-85 PGFERMMN
+85 
-93 DVRAGKINCILVK
+93 
-106 DFSRFGRNYIETG
+106 
-119 NYLEKIL
+119 EKISNAQAEQAAAQSQL
-126 PFMKVRF
+126 
-133 VSVCDNYDSYALGAK
+133 DSIQSRIDELNSKKGQSEEYLSEL
-148 NQELSM
+148 NQQLDDLQNRLQELQDQYDAKQ
-154 NIKNLV
+154 NELV
-160 NDAYAKDISAKEDQI
+160 QIQADLEDAKAKE
-175 ENTKAELEEAKA
+175 E
-187 VEKEQ
+187 EQ
-192 YASMKLRIQ
+192 YEAMKLRIQ

-355 EAEAARK
+355 EAEAAR
-362 QAAEAARVAA
+362 VAA

-383 TDTSSSSGSSS
+383 TDTSNSSGSSS

-399 SSTTTGSPS
+399 SSTTTESPS

-455 TIAMGGANYQ
+455 TIAMGGVPFGTKLMINGQVYTVEDRGTAYGH
-465 QTVDISVFSEIL
+465 VDIFCSSHSEALSFGVQYADVYQLS

>member
-1 MARTAKRYKKNTE
+1 MKKKKLFSLVLATVLTAAT
-14 KKVLGIPV
+14 VLPCYG
-22 CMAAIYVRLSVDSD
+22 AST
-36 EKKSESIETQVT
+36 K
-48 LIKEFIQKHN
+48 
-58 ENPNREYEIAVY
+58 
-70 DIYSDLGKTG
+70 
-80 TNFDR
+80 
-85 PGFERMMN
+85 
-93 DVRAGKINCILVK
+93 
-106 DFSRFGRNYIETG
+106 
-119 NYLEKIL
+119 EKISNAQAEQAAAQSQL
-126 PFMKVRF
+126 
-133 VSVCDNYDSYALGAK
+133 DSIQSRIDELNSKKGQSEEYLSEL
-148 NQELSM
+148 NQQLDDLQNRLQELQDQYDAKQ
-154 NIKNLV
+154 NELV
-160 NDAYAKDISAKEDQI
+160 QIQADLEDAKAKE
-175 ENTKAELEEAKA
+175 E
-187 VEKEQ
+187 EQ
-192 YASMKLRIQ
+192 YEAMKLRIQ

-211 YMAMLFSS
+211 YMAILFSS

-355 EAEAARK
+355 EAEAAR
-362 QAAEAARVAA
+362 VAA
-372 AEAANAAAKAD
+372 AEAANAAAKA
-383 TDTSSSSGSSS
+383 DTSSSSGSSS

-399 SSTTTGSPS
+399 SSTTTESPS

-455 TIAMGGANYQ
+455 TIAMGGVPFGTKLMINGQVYTVEDRGTAYGH
-465 QTVDISVFSEIL
+465 VDIFCSSHSEALSFGVQYADVYQLS

>member
-1 MARTAKRYKKNTE
+1 MKKKKLFSLVLATVLTAAT
-14 KKVLGIPV
+14 VLPCYG
-22 CMAAIYVRLSVDSD
+22 AST
-36 EKKSESIETQVT
+36 K
-48 LIKEFIQKHN
+48 
-58 ENPNREYEIAVY
+58 
-70 DIYSDLGKTG
+70 
-80 TNFDR
+80 
-85 PGFERMMN
+85 
-93 DVRAGKINCILVK
+93 
-106 DFSRFGRNYIETG
+106 
-119 NYLEKIL
+119 EKISNAQAEQAAAQSQL
-126 PFMKVRF
+126 
-133 VSVCDNYDSYALGAK
+133 DSIQSRIDELNSKKGQSEEYLSEL
-148 NQELSM
+148 NQQLDDLQNRLQELQDQYDAKQ
-154 NIKNLV
+154 NELV
-160 NDAYAKDISAKEDQI
+160 QIQADLEDAKAKE
-175 ENTKAELEEAKA
+175 E
-187 VEKEQ
+187 EQ
-192 YASMKLRIQ
+192 YEAMKLRIQ

-342 AAAAAAQQAAAEA
+342 AAAAQQAAAEA
-355 EAEAARK
+355 EAEAAR
-362 QAAEAARVAA
+362 VAA
-372 AEAANAAAKAD
+372 AEEANAAAKAD

-399 SSTTTGSPS
+399 SSTTTESPS

-455 TIAMGGANYQ
+455 TIAMGGVPFGTKLMINGQVYTVEDRGTAYGH
-465 QTVDISVFSEIL
+465 VDIFCSSHSEALSFGVQYADVYQLS

>member
-1 MARTAKRYKKNTE
+1 MKKKKLFSLVLATVLTAST
-14 KKVLGIPV
+14 VLPCYG
-22 CMAAIYVRLSVDSD
+22 AST
-36 EKKSESIETQVT
+36 K
-48 LIKEFIQKHN
+48 
-58 ENPNREYEIAVY
+58 
-70 DIYSDLGKTG
+70 
-80 TNFDR
+80 
-85 PGFERMMN
+85 
-93 DVRAGKINCILVK
+93 
-106 DFSRFGRNYIETG
+106 
-119 NYLEKIL
+119 EKISNAQAEQAAAQSQL
-126 PFMKVRF
+126 
-133 VSVCDNYDSYALGAK
+133 DSIQSRIDELNSKKGQSEEYLSEL
-148 NQELSM
+148 NQQLDDLQNRLQELQDQYDAKQ
-154 NIKNLV
+154 NELV
-160 NDAYAKDISAKEDQI
+160 QIQADLEDAKAKE
-175 ENTKAELEEAKA
+175 E
-187 VEKEQ
+187 EQ
-192 YASMKLRIQ
+192 YEAMKLRIQ

-211 YMAMLFSS
+211 YMTMLFSS

-291 LRTYSAELDDA
+291 LRNYSAELDDA

-355 EAEAARK
+355 EAEAAEE
-362 QAAEAARVAA
+362 AEAARIAA

-383 TDTSSSSGSSS
+383 TDTDSSSSSSSGSST
-394 SDSSA
+394 
-399 SSTTTGSPS
+399 SSTTTESPS
-408 ASDTSSSSSSG
+408 AADTSSSSSNG

-455 TIAMGGANYQ
+455 TIAMGGVPFGTKLMINGQIYTVEDRGTAYGHVDVFFGSHSEAIAFGVQYADVYQ
-465 QTVDISVFSEIL
+465 VN

>member
-1 MARTAKRYKKNTE
+1 MKKKKLFSLVLATVLTAAT
-14 KKVLGIPV
+14 VLPCYG
-22 CMAAIYVRLSVDSD
+22 AST
-36 EKKSESIETQVT
+36 K
-48 LIKEFIQKHN
+48 
-58 ENPNREYEIAVY
+58 
-70 DIYSDLGKTG
+70 
-80 TNFDR
+80 
-85 PGFERMMN
+85 
-93 DVRAGKINCILVK
+93 
-106 DFSRFGRNYIETG
+106 
-119 NYLEKIL
+119 EKISNAQAEQAAAQSQL
-126 PFMKVRF
+126 
-133 VSVCDNYDSYALGAK
+133 DSIQSRIDELNSKKGQSEEYLSEL
-148 NQELSM
+148 NQQLDDLQNRLQELQDQYDAKQ
-154 NIKNLV
+154 NELV
-160 NDAYAKDISAKEDQI
+160 QIQADLEDAKAKE
-175 ENTKAELEEAKA
+175 E
-187 VEKEQ
+187 EQ
-192 YASMKLRIQ
+192 YEAMKLRIQ

-342 AAAAAAQQAAAEA
+342 AAEA

-455 TIAMGGANYQ
+455 TIAMGGVPFGTKLLINGQVYTVEDRGTAYGH
-465 QTVDISVFSEIL
+465 VDIFCSSHSEALSFGVQYADVYQLS

>member
-1 MARTAKRYKKNTE
+1 MKKKKLFSLVLATVLTAAT
-14 KKVLGIPV
+14 VLPCYG
-22 CMAAIYVRLSVDSD
+22 AST
-36 EKKSESIETQVT
+36 K
-48 LIKEFIQKHN
+48 
-58 ENPNREYEIAVY
+58 
-70 DIYSDLGKTG
+70 
-80 TNFDR
+80 
-85 PGFERMMN
+85 
-93 DVRAGKINCILVK
+93 
-106 DFSRFGRNYIETG
+106 
-119 NYLEKIL
+119 EKISNAQAEQAAAQSQL
-126 PFMKVRF
+126 
-133 VSVCDNYDSYALGAK
+133 DSIQSRIDELNSKKGQSEEYLSEL
-148 NQELSM
+148 NQQLDDLQNRLQELQDQYDAKQ
-154 NIKNLV
+154 NELV
-160 NDAYAKDISAKEDQI
+160 QIQADLEDAKAKE
-175 ENTKAELEEAKA
+175 E
-187 VEKEQ
+187 EQ
-192 YASMKLRIQ
+192 YEAMKLRIQ

-280 IQELYAAAYQE
+280 IQELYAVAYQE

-355 EAEAARK
+355 EAEAAR
-362 QAAEAARVAA
+362 VAA

-399 SSTTTGSPS
+399 SSTTTESPS

-455 TIAMGGANYQ
+455 TIAMGGVPFGTKLMINGQVYTVEDRGTAYGH
-465 QTVDISVFSEIL
+465 VDIFCSSHSEALSFGVQYADVYQLS

>member
-1 MARTAKRYKKNTE
+1 MKKKKLFSLVLATVLTAAT
-14 KKVLGIPV
+14 VLPCYG
-22 CMAAIYVRLSVDSD
+22 AST
-36 EKKSESIETQVT
+36 K
-48 LIKEFIQKHN
+48 
-58 ENPNREYEIAVY
+58 
-70 DIYSDLGKTG
+70 
-80 TNFDR
+80 
-85 PGFERMMN
+85 
-93 DVRAGKINCILVK
+93 
-106 DFSRFGRNYIETG
+106 
-119 NYLEKIL
+119 EKISNAQAEQAAAQSQL
-126 PFMKVRF
+126 
-133 VSVCDNYDSYALGAK
+133 DSIQSRIDELNSKKGQSEEYLSEL
-148 NQELSM
+148 NQQLDDLQNRLQELQDQYDAKQ
-154 NIKNLV
+154 NELV
-160 NDAYAKDISAKEDQI
+160 QIQADLEDAKAKE
-175 ENTKAELEEAKA
+175 E
-187 VEKEQ
+187 EQ
-192 YASMKLRIQ
+192 YEAMKLRIQ

-355 EAEAARK
+355 EAEAAR
-362 QAAEAARVAA
+362 VAA

-399 SSTTTGSPS
+399 SSTTTESPS

-419 TYLGRFKLTGYCSC
+419 TYLGRFKLSGYCSC

-455 TIAMGGANYQ
+455 TIAMGGVPFGTKLMINGQVYTVEDRGTAYGH
-465 QTVDISVFSEIL
+465 VDIFCSSHSEALSFGVQYADVYQLS

>member
-1 MARTAKRYKKNTE
+1 MLTAAT
-14 KKVLGIPV
+14 VLPCYG
-22 CMAAIYVRLSVDSD
+22 AST
-36 EKKSESIETQVT
+36 K
-48 LIKEFIQKHN
+48 
-58 ENPNREYEIAVY
+58 
-70 DIYSDLGKTG
+70 
-80 TNFDR
+80 
-85 PGFERMMN
+85 
-93 DVRAGKINCILVK
+93 
-106 DFSRFGRNYIETG
+106 
-119 NYLEKIL
+119 EKISNAQAEQAAAQSQL
-126 PFMKVRF
+126 
-133 VSVCDNYDSYALGAK
+133 DSIQSRIDELNSKKGQSEEYLSEL
-148 NQELSM
+148 NQQLDDLQNRLQELQDQYDAKQ
-154 NIKNLV
+154 NELV
-160 NDAYAKDISAKEDQI
+160 QIQADLEDAKAKE
-175 ENTKAELEEAKA
+175 E
-187 VEKEQ
+187 EQ
-192 YASMKLRIQ
+192 YEAMKLRIQ

-245 YEDTVDQVK
+245 YEDQVK

-455 TIAMGGANYQ
+455 TIAMGGVPFGTKLMINGQVYTVEDRGTAYGH
-465 QTVDISVFSEIL
+465 VDIFCSSHSEALSFGVQYADVYQLS

>member
-1 MARTAKRYKKNTE
+1 MKKKKLFSLVLATVLTAAT
-14 KKVLGIPV
+14 VLPCYG
-22 CMAAIYVRLSVDSD
+22 AST
-36 EKKSESIETQVT
+36 K
-48 LIKEFIQKHN
+48 
-58 ENPNREYEIAVY
+58 
-70 DIYSDLGKTG
+70 
-80 TNFDR
+80 
-85 PGFERMMN
+85 
-93 DVRAGKINCILVK
+93 
-106 DFSRFGRNYIETG
+106 
-119 NYLEKIL
+119 EKISNAQAEQAAAQSQL
-126 PFMKVRF
+126 
-133 VSVCDNYDSYALGAK
+133 DSIQSRIDELNSKKGQSEEYLSEL
-148 NQELSM
+148 NQQLDDLQNRLQELQDQYDAKQ
-154 NIKNLV
+154 NELV
-160 NDAYAKDISAKEDQI
+160 QIQADLEDAKAKE
-175 ENTKAELEEAKA
+175 E
-187 VEKEQ
+187 EQ
-192 YASMKLRIQ
+192 YEAMKLRIQ

-342 AAAAAAQQAAAEA
+342 AAAAAVQQAAAEA

-362 QAAEAARVAA
+362 QA

-455 TIAMGGANYQ
+455 TIAMGGVPFGTKLMINGQVYTVEDRGTAYGH
-465 QTVDISVFSEIL
+465 VDIFCSSHSEALSFGVQYADVYQLS

>member
-1 MARTAKRYKKNTE
+1 MKKKKLFSLVLATVLTAAT
-14 KKVLGIPV
+14 VLPCYG
-22 CMAAIYVRLSVDSD
+22 AST
-36 EKKSESIETQVT
+36 K
-48 LIKEFIQKHN
+48 
-58 ENPNREYEIAVY
+58 
-70 DIYSDLGKTG
+70 
-80 TNFDR
+80 
-85 PGFERMMN
+85 
-93 DVRAGKINCILVK
+93 
-106 DFSRFGRNYIETG
+106 
-119 NYLEKIL
+119 EKISNAQAEQAAAQSQL
-126 PFMKVRF
+126 
-133 VSVCDNYDSYALGAK
+133 DSIQSRIDELNSKKGQSEEYLSEL
-148 NQELSM
+148 NQQLDDLQNRLQELQDQYDAKQ
-154 NIKNLV
+154 NELV
-160 NDAYAKDISAKEDQI
+160 QIQADLEDAKAKE
-175 ENTKAELEEAKA
+175 E
-187 VEKEQ
+187 EQ
-192 YASMKLRIQ
+192 YEAMKLRIQ

-355 EAEAARK
+355 EAEAAR
-362 QAAEAARVAA
+362 VAA

-399 SSTTTGSPS
+399 YSTTTESPS

-455 TIAMGGANYQ
+455 TIAMGGVPFGTKLMINGQVYTVEDRGTAYGH
-465 QTVDISVFSEIL
+465 VDIFCSSHSEALSFGVQYADVYQLS

>member
-1 MARTAKRYKKNTE
+1 MKK
-14 KKVLGIPV
+14 
-22 CMAAIYVRLSVDSD
+22 
-36 EKKSESIETQVT
+36 
-48 LIKEFIQKHN
+48 
-58 ENPNREYEIAVY
+58 
-70 DIYSDLGKTG
+70 
-80 TNFDR
+80 
-85 PGFERMMN
+85 
-93 DVRAGKINCILVK
+93 
-106 DFSRFGRNYIETG
+106 
-119 NYLEKIL
+119 KIL
-126 PFMKVRF
+126 FCLVLATVLTAVTVLPLNSKKGQSEEYLSELNQQLDDLQNR
-133 VSVCDNYDSYALGAK
+133 L
-148 NQELSM
+148 QELQDQYDAKQ
-154 NIKNLV
+154 NELV
-160 NDAYAKDISAKEDQI
+160 QIQADLEDAKAKE
-175 ENTKAELEEAKA
+175 E
-187 VEKEQ
+187 EQ
-192 YASMKLRIQ
+192 YEAMKLRIQ

-342 AAAAAAQQAAAEA
+342 AAAAQQAAAEA

-362 QAAEAARVAA
+362 QAAEAEAARAAA

-383 TDTSSSSGSSS
+383 TDTSSNSGSSS

-399 SSTTTGSPS
+399 SSTTTESPS

-419 TYLGRFKLTGYCSC
+419 TYLGSYKLTGYCSC

-455 TIAMGGANYQ
+455 TIAMGGVPFGTKLMINGQVYTVEDRGTAYGH
-465 QTVDISVFSEIL
+465 VDIFCSSHSEALSFGVQYADVYQLS